1 MQVSVTI
8 SVEILKKTRYKQI
21 KEKIMIKKA
30 KDPKAVTEVGVG
42 KDGYKTGGVTI
53 EATDPFET
61 QTVTVRGTKAMR
73 ADKKPVKAKWY

>member
-21 KEKIMIKKA
+21 KEKTMIKKA
-30 KDPKAVTEVGVG
+30 KDPKAVPEVGVN

-53 EATDPFET
+53 QATDPFET

-73 ADKKPVKAKWY
+73 ADKKPVQAKWY